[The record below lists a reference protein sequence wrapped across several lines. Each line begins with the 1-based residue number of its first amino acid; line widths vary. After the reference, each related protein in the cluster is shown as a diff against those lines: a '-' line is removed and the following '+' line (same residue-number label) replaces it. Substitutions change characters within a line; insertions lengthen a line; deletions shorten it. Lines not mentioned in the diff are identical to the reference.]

1 MPNKKFNIVFDA
13 SMNISQVKTA
23 VGEIQKSL
31 SGVSMPQNI
40 STRFAK
46 TFEKLNQEIA
56 NFEQQAAKGL
66 TEIGDFRNITKS
78 GQNILKCYQDIQ
90 ATVRQLGNLSDK
102 ELAKLF
108 PADVSAKIEKANK
121 AMQEYSDT
129 IKKTET
135 QIKNQTS
142 KIKRDDAKLANCRTN
157 AANTSWSE
165 KMQHGHAISKNAR
178 GL

>member
-1 MPNKKFNIVFDA
+1 MPNKKFNIDFDA
-13 SMNISQVKTA
+13 SMNISKVKIA

-66 TEIGDFRNITKS
+66 NEIGDFKNITKA

-90 ATVRQLGNLSDK
+90 AAVRQLGNLSDK

-108 PADVSAKIEKANK
+108 PADISAKIEKANK
-121 AMQEYSDT
+121 AMQEYSASVKKAENDIEKQNKAVAKQMGT
-129 IKKTET
+129 VGKLKTELDDL
-135 QIKNQTS
+135 K
-142 KIKRDDAKLANCRTN
+142 KIKPAL
-157 AANTSWSE
+157 
-165 KMQHGHAISKNAR
+165 
-178 GL
+178 

>member
-66 TEIGDFRNITKS
+66 TEISDFRNITKS

-90 ATVRQLGNLSDK
+90 ATIRQLGNLSDK

-142 KIKRDDAKLANCRTN
+142 KI
-157 AANTSWSE
+157 NTQTKKVKE
-165 KMQHGHAISKNAR
+165 LEQQLEDLKQKKM
-178 GL
+178 